1 MTKRDVFILSF
12 TQRRYLTRGQGS
24 GVLAGGGTYVS
35 LVDPATGD
43 VTIVVETAGKA
54 VGPFAAGNCNGQLN
68 YGCVHAFDVLMIAS
82 SD

>member
-1 MTKRDVFILSF
+1 M
-12 TQRRYLTRGQGS
+12 
-24 GVLAGGGTYVS
+24 S

-68 YGCVHAFDVLMIAS
+68 YGCGHAVDLLMIAP